1 MTDRTRVLFVCLGN
15 ICRSPLAEGIFLRE
29 IEAHGIADRF
39 HVDSAGTGAWHVG
52 ERADPRSIAMGE
64 SIGCRM
70 EMRTRQIRAQ
80 DFEDFDLLLAMDRA
94 NLRDLQTIAKRYGFE
109 TDLRLMREFDSHG
122 TGEDVP
128 DPYYGGP
135 DGFRDVADMLERSCR
150 GLLRHLGQ
158 LR

>member
-94 NLRDLQTIAKRYGFE
+94 NLRDLQTIARRYGFE

-135 DGFRDVADMLERSCR
+135 EGFRDVADMLERSCR
-150 GLLRHLGQ
+150 GLLRHLGH

>member
-1 MTDRTRVLFVCLGN
+1 MSDRTRVLFVCLGN

-29 IEAHGIADRF
+29 IENLGIADRF
-39 HVDSAGTGAWHVG
+39 LVDSAGTGAWHVG

-64 SIGCRM
+64 SMGCRM
-70 EMRTRQIRAQ
+70 EMRARQIRAQ
-80 DFEDFDLLLAMDRA
+80 DFEEFDLLLAMDRA
-94 NLRDLQTIAKRYGFE
+94 NLRDLQTIARRYGFE

-150 GLLRHLGQ
+150 GLLRHLDH